1 MGDANEE
8 VEFDDAVGVNR
19 EVEFDVVGGDTV
31 SLTIDGEETIDAID
45 GDFVI
50 DDKDGKSVSTSSS
63 GDSVGGC
70 VVSTD
75 GLVVDVE
82 VGLET
87 FISGLLEDAL
97 AKRSVGDLV
106 GFDANGGNIGK
117 GVLSMRKEP
126 SSLDA
131 ASSPPFVG
139 ASVGSAS
146 RINSAFTSSNFPGEY
161 TIGFIVGCS
170 DGLSVT

>member
-31 SLTIDGEETIDAID
+31 SLTIDGEETID
-45 GDFVI
+45 GDFVM
-50 DDKDGKSVSTSSS
+50 DDKDGKGVSTSSS

-75 GLVVDVE
+75 RLVVDTE
-82 VGLET
+82 VGLEAST
-87 FISGLLEDAL
+87 SGLLEDAL
-97 AKRSVGDLV
+97 ARSSLGDLV
-106 GFDANGGNIGK
+106 GFDVNGRNVGK

-146 RINSAFTSSNFPGEY
+146 RINSTFTSSGFLWES

-170 DGLSVT
+170 DGLSVI